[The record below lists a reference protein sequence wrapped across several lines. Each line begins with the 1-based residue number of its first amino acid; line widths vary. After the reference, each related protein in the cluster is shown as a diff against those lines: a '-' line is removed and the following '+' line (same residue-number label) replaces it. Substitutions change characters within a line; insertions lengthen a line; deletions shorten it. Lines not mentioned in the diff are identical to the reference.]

1 MEGGAVTAPGETTER
16 RRLFSCPKRRVQSS
30 CVSPLPRVVFR
41 GAAGGEGILS
51 SWGSVPFGN
60 PPVSGQEGT
69 FSGPDRFNGTRPLQ
83 SKAWR

>member
-1 MEGGAVTAPGETTER
+1 MEGGAVTAPGETTGR
-16 RRLFSCPKRRVQSS
+16 RRLFSWSKRRFSS
-30 CVSPLPRVVFR
+30 AACPPLARVVFR